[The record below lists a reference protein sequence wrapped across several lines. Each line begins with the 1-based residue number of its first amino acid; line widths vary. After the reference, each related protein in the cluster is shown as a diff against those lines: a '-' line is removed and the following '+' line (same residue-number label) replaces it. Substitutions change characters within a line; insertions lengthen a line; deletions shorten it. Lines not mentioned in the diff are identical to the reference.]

1 MFAGHLDRCVSGQVA
16 LNILAACDEEK
27 KSNSTGVPSKSKS
40 SLSRKISH
48 ITSNLPTST
57 ATAAVKK
64 LRKSSHQS
72 TSSPSSSPKLSG
84 EWEGNENSF
93 ILAFLFLFLFL
104 FLFCFLIT
112 NTNRMISSWGEFL
125 SVSGR
130 FSVAVHGFSS
140 RGERIPV

>member
-48 ITSNLPTST
+48 ITSNLPTSA

-84 EWEGNENSF
+84 EWKGNESSF
-93 ILAFLFLFLFL
+93 ILAFLFVSLFF
-104 FLFCFLIT
+104 FFFLIT
-112 NTNRMISSWGEFL
+112 NSNRMISAWGEFL

-130 FSVAVHGFSS
+130 FSVAAHVFSS
-140 RGERIPV
+140 RGERNPA